1 MRREGGV
8 YISVE
13 TAGARLKCA
22 WEGCYEDGRGMRFLV
37 LNQFY
42 PPDPAP
48 TGRYLHA
55 VATELVGRGHD
66 VRVVCSRK
74 AYGTGEDLGPG
85 QVLDGVDVR
94 RVRGAPMAGASLVSR
109 AADHLLYFAQAA
121 SQATFRS
128 PPADLVLAATSPP
141 FLGLAAAF
149 AGRWRGLTH
158 AEWTMDVY
166 PDVLQAHWA
175 KGEHGWADRLLD
187 ALARFQLGRAE
198 LVLTLG
204 PAMAG
209 RVARHLS
216 GRTRLE
222 TIPLWSELDADHGDG
237 DSDWRA
243 RRGWTEEDLVL
254 LYSGNMGRGHRFGEF
269 LEAARRLGPA
279 GPIWAF
285 VGDGPRRMEVE
296 RFHREHPAARIQMLP
311 YVAVAD
317 VGPSLSSA
325 DVHLV
330 SLSKRWEGLIVPSK
344 LQAAFSI
351 GRPVVFVGPAENDA
365 ANWIRE
371 SGGGWIV
378 EEGDV
383 EALLRAIQEAGSPA
397 ERARRGQK
405 ARDYARDHFDVER
418 NRARVAD
425 LLEECARARRAP

>member
-1 MRREGGV
+1 
-8 YISVE
+8 
-13 TAGARLKCA
+13 L
-22 WEGCYEDGRGMRFLV
+22 RFLL

-48 TGRYLHA
+48 TGRYLHD

-74 AYGTGEDLGPG
+74 AYGSGEDLGPG
-85 QVLDGVDVR
+85 QVLDGIDVR
-94 RVRGAPMAGASLVSR
+94 RVRGGLITGPSLGSR
-109 AADHLLYFAQAA
+109 ATEHLLYFAQAA
-121 SQATFRS
+121 AQAALRS

-141 FLGLAAAF
+141 FLGLVGALAR
-149 AGRWRGLTH
+149 RWRGTAH

-175 KGEHGWADRLLD
+175 KGEHGWADRLLE

-198 LVLTLG
+198 LVLALG
-204 PAMAG
+204 PSMAG
-209 RVARHLS
+209 CVARHLS
-216 GRTRLE
+216 GPTRLE
-222 TIPLWSELDADHGDG
+222 TVPLWSELDAGQGDR
-237 DSDWRA
+237 DWRA

-269 LEAARRLGPA
+269 LEAARRLGPL

-285 VGDGPRRMEVE
+285 VGNGPRRMEVE
-296 RFHREHPAARIQMLP
+296 RFHHEHPAARIQLLP

-317 VGPSLSSA
+317 VGPSLGSG

-351 GRPVVFVGPAENDA
+351 GRPVIFVGPAENDA
-365 ANWIRE
+365 ASWIRE

-383 EALLRAIQEAGSPA
+383 EAVLRAVQEARSPA